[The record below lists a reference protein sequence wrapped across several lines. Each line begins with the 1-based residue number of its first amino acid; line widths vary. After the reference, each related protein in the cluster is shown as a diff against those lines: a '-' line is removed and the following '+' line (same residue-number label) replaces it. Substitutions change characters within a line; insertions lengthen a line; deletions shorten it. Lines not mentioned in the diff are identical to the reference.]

1 MCTKNKTNEICSHKN
16 CADTN
21 NVFAKTVLT
30 QIMCLCITGRNSMA
44 IQTAENR
51 KITKHKPNC
60 DAINV
65 EFLPL
70 IVDAFGRPSETFI
83 TFITNLIRRASDI
96 THIPFSLLLNY
107 WKKRIST
114 NI

>member
-1 MCTKNKTNEICSHKN
+1 
-16 CADTN
+16 
-21 NVFAKTVLT
+21 
-30 QIMCLCITGRNSMA
+30 MA
-44 IQTAENR
+44 VKTAENR

-83 TFITNLIRRASDI
+83 SFVTNLIHRASDI

-114 NI
+114 NIQRFNARMLMDATHDIYTSGMTSSDFFDDPNFRFL